1 MPALFCRDCGAEVA
15 EHMAFCKNCGSEVR
29 RPAAE
34 PPPPRVSGGPSWW
47 RDRRLLWASR
57 AFLVLAL
64 LGTGVLVGWAFGSD
78 ESLVEAEPAP
88 ASVSSGAEPSEGAVE
103 GPTMPDVRG
112 LAAADARQVL
122 ADVGVAASS
131 VSLTDQP
138 AAGESGIVL
147 SQDPVYGYPV
157 GDAVTLAISSTAKV
171 PEFQGRAAE
180 EVLADLDA
188 LGAEV
193 ETRSVLVPGV
203 PVGQVASIT
212 PPPGTVLP
220 VAVTVVISAEPDELN
235 LTDVVPVD
243 DTCYSDEDSIA
254 GSTFNNLLACSAYE
268 EPEKQ
273 SWVVKRAGTRLSGVV
288 GILDSGDPAEQA
300 VVEVIGDGAVLKTVT
315 ARYGESTRLD
325 VDVTGVLRLTI
336 RYRSLSEDGATV
348 GLGRLVLLGD
358 AAALATLE
366 TYS

>member
-1 MPALFCRDCGAEVA
+1 
-15 EHMAFCKNCGSEVR
+15 
-29 RPAAE
+29 
-34 PPPPRVSGGPSWW
+34 
-47 RDRRLLWASR
+47 
-57 AFLVLAL
+57 
-64 LGTGVLVGWAFGSD
+64 
-78 ESLVEAEPAP
+78 
-88 ASVSSGAEPSEGAVE
+88 
-103 GPTMPDVRG
+103 
-112 LAAADARQVL
+112 
-122 ADVGVAASS
+122 
-131 VSLTDQP
+131 
-138 AAGESGIVL
+138 
-147 SQDPVYGYPV
+147 
-157 GDAVTLAISSTAKV
+157 
-171 PEFQGRAAE
+171 
-180 EVLADLDA
+180 
-188 LGAEV
+188 
-193 ETRSVLVPGV
+193 VLVPGV

-273 SWVVKRAGTRLSGVV
+273 SWVVKRAGTRVTGVV

-348 GLGRLVLLGD
+348 GLGRLVLLGE
-358 AAALATLE
+358 AAVLATLE